1 MRLPSSR
8 KNGEVGINMT
18 PMIDVVFQLI
28 IFFML
33 SSRLAKQEAQLEL
46 PLPTADSIER
56 INQADDLSPRVTVNV
71 TSDGVLQ
78 MAGRSIPPDELAGR
92 LQERRERIGPNMEV
106 RIRGSREVAY
116 RHVEPIMFACSQV
129 GIWKVNYAVYRKE
142 DAP

>member
-8 KNGEVGINMT
+8 RSGEVGINMT

-71 TSDGVLQ
+71 LADGSLQ
-78 MAGRSIPPDELAGR
+78 MAGRSVPVEELALR
-92 LQERRERIGPNMEV
+92 LGERRAKIGPDLEV
-106 RIRGSREVAY
+106 RIRGARSVAY
-116 RHVEPIMFACSQV
+116 RHVEPIMFACARE
-129 GIWKVNYAVYRKE
+129 GIWRVNYSVYRKE
-142 DAP
+142 DAR